1 MANSEGEIDTLVQKN
16 TGKEY
21 AKSFEIYSVLFHD
34 LFFNLL
40 QIGIT
45 LLLFVGIIKLSKEDS
60 EKLYPT
66 DLHNRFYGTGDC
78 DLGNLTGSETTFC
91 ASEFEPIGTSSSPS
105 FFATKL
111 AGYAIKGGYATSD
124 MFSTLLLWFTYLAFS
139 CEHFTQGMLK
149 SMNNLAKGLDSTN
162 PFIKFI
168 IIVSVVSL
176 INNINV
182 NTINPFLTR
191 LLNIFNI
198 RNKRK
203 QNAQNFI
210 LEMFNNVVINVCSII
225 LLLFLFFIVP
235 LTVYYIV
242 ALCKSLIENLSTQ
255 MNVMSVFAIF
265 LSTNTLVLFVQF
277 MLSQFSSDKIRQ
289 QTQGKTGEEAASA
302 VLNAGIQDKNK
313 FNAFITSYCL
323 FFIIPI
329 IVSFSQLFKLIKNLV
344 SNMNPFKLGIVY
356 NIIFMT
362 IILISFYYTI
372 QYDLDKTFKFPYSIF
387 YAIIAGVAVAWYAKQ
402 NKLELS
408 AEFKK
413 NKETQTQTQTQSQQQ
428 KPI

>member
-1 MANSEGEIDTLVQKN
+1 MANSEGDVSVLKQTN

-21 AKSFEIYSVLFHD
+21 TKSFEIYSVLFHD

-40 QIGIT
+40 QVGIT
-45 LLLFVGIIKLSKEDS
+45 LLLFAGIISLSKKDS
-60 EKLYPT
+60 EELYPT
-66 DLHNRFYGTGDC
+66 NLHNAFYGNGDC
-78 DLGNLTGSETTFC
+78 DLGNLTGGETTFC
-91 ASEFEPIGTSSSPS
+91 GSDFQVNGKSDDPS

-111 AGYAIKGGYATSD
+111 AGYAKKGGYATSD

-149 SMNNLAKGLDSTN
+149 SMNNLGKGLDSTN

-168 IIVSVVSL
+168 IIVSTISL

-198 RNKRK
+198 RNKIK
-203 QNAQNFI
+203 KNTQNFI
-210 LEMFNNVVINVCSII
+210 LEMFNNVVINVCSIL

-277 MLSQFSSDKIRQ
+277 MLSQFGSDKIRQ
-289 QTQGKTGEEAASA
+289 QTQGKTGEAAASA
-302 VLNAGIQDKNK
+302 VLNAGIQDRNK

-323 FFIIPI
+323 FFIVPI
-329 IVSFSQLFKLIKNLV
+329 IVSFSQLFKLVQKLV
-344 SNMNPFKLGIVY
+344 SHMNLFNLGIVY

-372 QYDLDKTFKFPYSIF
+372 QNDLDKTFKFPYSIF
-387 YAIIAGVAVAWYAKQ
+387 YAIIAALAIGWYAKQ
-402 NKLELS
+402 NKNELTE
-408 AEFKK
+408 EFEKK
-413 NKETQTQTQTQSQQQ
+413 STK
-428 KPI
+428 

>member
-1 MANSEGEIDTLVQKN
+1 MANSEGDVSVLKQTN

-21 AKSFEIYSVLFHD
+21 TKSFEIYSVLFHD

-40 QIGIT
+40 QVGIT
-45 LLLFVGIIKLSKEDS
+45 LLLFAGIISLSKKDS
-60 EKLYPT
+60 EELYPT
-66 DLHNRFYGTGDC
+66 NLHNAFYGNGDC
-78 DLGNLTGSETTFC
+78 DLGNLTGGETTFC
-91 ASEFEPIGTSSSPS
+91 GSDFQVNGKSDDPS

-111 AGYAIKGGYATSD
+111 AGYAKKGGYATSD

-149 SMNNLAKGLDSTN
+149 SMNNLGKGLDSTN

-168 IIVSVVSL
+168 IIVSTISL

-198 RNKRK
+198 RNKIK
-203 QNAQNFI
+203 KNTQNFI
-210 LEMFNNVVINVCSII
+210 LEMFNNVVINVCSIL

-277 MLSQFSSDKIRQ
+277 MLSQFGSDKIRQ
-289 QTQGKTGEEAASA
+289 QTQGKTGEAAASA
-302 VLNAGIQDKNK
+302 VLNAGIQDRNK
-313 FNAFITSYCL
+313 FNAFISSTL
-323 FFIIPI
+323 FFIFLY
-329 IVSFSQLFKLIKNLV
+329 FSRI
-344 SNMNPFKLGIVY
+344 
-356 NIIFMT
+356 
-362 IILISFYYTI
+362 
-372 QYDLDKTFKFPYSIF
+372 
-387 YAIIAGVAVAWYAKQ
+387 
-402 NKLELS
+402 
-408 AEFKK
+408 
-413 NKETQTQTQTQSQQQ
+413 
-428 KPI
+428 

>member
-1 MANSEGEIDTLVQKN
+1 MANKDDGYT
-16 TGKEY
+16 
-21 AKSFEIYSVLFHD
+21 KSFEIYSVLFHN

-40 QIGIT
+40 QVGIT
-45 LLLFVGIIKLSKEDS
+45 LLLFVGIISLSKEDS

-66 DLHNRFYGTGDC
+66 NLHNVYYGTGDC

-91 ASEFEPIGTSSSPS
+91 GSDFKANGNPDDPKS

-111 AGYAIKGGYATSD
+111 AGYAKKGGYATSD
-124 MFSTLLLWFTYLAFS
+124 MFSILLLWFTYLAFS

-149 SMNNLAKGLDSTN
+149 TMNNLGKGLDSTN
-162 PFIKFI
+162 PFIKFF
-168 IIVSVVSL
+168 IIVTTISL

-203 QNAQNFI
+203 KNTQNFI
-210 LEMFNNVVINVCSII
+210 LEMFNNVVINVCSIL
-225 LLLFLFFIVP
+225 LLLFLFFLVP
-235 LTVYYIV
+235 LTLYYIV

-277 MLSQFSSDKIRQ
+277 MLSQFGSDKIRQ
-289 QTQGKTGEEAASA
+289 QTQGKKGEAAASA
-302 VLNAGIQDKNK
+302 VLNAGIQDRNK
-313 FNAFITSYCL
+313 FNAFITSYSL

-329 IVSFSQLFKLIKNLV
+329 IVSFSQLFKLVQKLAGHL
-344 SNMNPFKLGIVY
+344 NPFKLGIVY

-372 QYDLDKTFKFPYSIF
+372 QNDLDKTFKFPYSIF
-387 YAIIAGVAVAWYAKQ
+387 YAIIAALAIGWYAKQ
-402 NKLELS
+402 NKKEL
-408 AEFKK
+408 AEEFEKK
-413 NKETQTQTQTQSQQQ
+413 PAT
-428 KPI
+428 

>member
-1 MANSEGEIDTLVQKN
+1 MANSEGDVPVLKQTN
-16 TGKEY
+16 TGDGY
-21 AKSFEIYSVLFHD
+21 RKSFEIYSVLFHD

-40 QIGIT
+40 QVGIT
-45 LLLFVGIIKLSKEDS
+45 LLLFVGIISLSKEDS

-66 DLHNRFYGTGDC
+66 NLHNVYYGNGDC
-78 DLGNLTGSETTFC
+78 DLGNLTGGETTFC
-91 ASEFEPIGTSSSPS
+91 GSDFKPDGNANDPKS

-111 AGYAIKGGYATSD
+111 AGYAKKGGYATSD
-124 MFSTLLLWFTYLAFS
+124 MFSILLLWFTYLAFS

-149 SMNNLAKGLDSTN
+149 SMNNLGKGLDSTN

-168 IIVSVVSL
+168 IIVTGISL

-198 RNKRK
+198 RTKRK
-203 QNAQNFI
+203 KNTQNFI
-210 LEMFNNVVINVCSII
+210 LEMFNNIVINVCSIL

-277 MLSQFSSDKIRQ
+277 MLSQFGSDKIRQ
-289 QTQGKTGEEAASA
+289 QTQGKKGEAAASA
-302 VLNAGIQDKNK
+302 VLNAGIQDRNK

-329 IVSFSQLFKLIKNLV
+329 IVSFTQLFKLVQKLA
-344 SNMNPFKLGIVY
+344 SHMNPFKLGIVY

-372 QYDLDKTFKFPYSIF
+372 QNDLDKTFKFPYSIF
-387 YAIIAGVAVAWYAKQ
+387 YAIIAVLAIGWYAKQ
-402 NKLELS
+402 NKKEL
-408 AEFKK
+408 AEEFEKK
-413 NKETQTQTQTQSQQQ
+413 PQT
-428 KPI
+428 PP

>member
-1 MANSEGEIDTLVQKN
+1 MANSGGEFDELPEKN
-16 TGKEY
+16 KGTEY
-21 AKSFEIYSVLFHD
+21 TKSFEVYSVLFHN

-45 LLLFVGIIKLSKEDS
+45 LLLFVGIITLSKEDS
-60 EKLYPT
+60 DKLYPT
-66 DLHNRFYGTGDC
+66 DLHDRFYGTGDC

-91 ASEFEPIGTSSSPS
+91 ASEFEPTGTTKYPS

-111 AGYAIKGGYATSD
+111 AGYARKGGYATSD
-124 MFSTLLLWFTYLAFS
+124 MFSILLLWFTYLAFS

-149 SMNNLAKGLDSTN
+149 SMNNLGKGLDSTN

-168 IIVSVVSL
+168 IIVSVISL
-176 INNINV
+176 INNLNV

-191 LLNIFNI
+191 LFNMFNI

-203 QNAQNFI
+203 KNAQNFI
-210 LEMFNNVVINVCSII
+210 LEMFNNVVINVCSIL

-235 LTVYYIV
+235 LTIYYIV

-255 MNVMSVFAIF
+255 MNVMSVFALF

-289 QTQGKTGEEAASA
+289 QTRGKKGDAAASA
-302 VLNAGIQDKNK
+302 VLNAGIQDRNK

-329 IVSFSQLFKLIKNLV
+329 IVSFSQLFKLIQKLV

-372 QYDLDKTFKFPYSIF
+372 QNDLDKTFKFPYSIF
-387 YAIIAGVAVAWYAKQ
+387 YAIIAGGAIAWYAKQ
-402 NKLELS
+402 NKAELS

-413 NKETQTQTQTQSQQQ
+413 KDQPQT
-428 KPI
+428 PP